1 MELARR
7 THRSVKRTL
16 GITFVLLAAVILI
29 AGVYLSQSGQAS
41 FWGVIGVAAVFL
53 AVPFAMAATISKT
66 ERDAERFLAADE
78 STQFVVGPS
87 SLVVGDTVVPYER
100 ITCMY
105 ANAESE
111 QYSSGGIRG
120 EAMAYRMGLS
130 ENQPTAGRAV
140 GAAIGTGQRRKMY
153 REGAK
158 SAISLTIGI
167 DQKSTIAAP
176 AGMVNQLKTLP
187 KRGDDPGRI
196 DIPFGAYLS
205 TDDLEVLLGA
215 VHRATGGT
223 AFPIAIV
230 AGVMNWSAAQAAT
243 CETREKIWEELPSL
257 VPGA

>member
-1 MELARR
+1 MAIEQHEQQLVVFTPAERVELARR

-111 QYSSGGIRG
+111 QYSSGGIRRRG
-120 EAMAYRMGLS
+120 HGVPHGIERESAD
-130 ENQPTAGRAV
+130 GRACGGRRHWY
-140 GAAIGTGQRRKMY
+140 GAAAKNVSRRREERDFADNWDRPEIDDCGPGWNGQ
-153 REGAK
+153 
-158 SAISLTIGI
+158 SAQDAS
-167 DQKSTIAAP
+167 
-176 AGMVNQLKTLP
+176 
-187 KRGDDPGRI
+187 
-196 DIPFGAYLS
+196 
-205 TDDLEVLLGA
+205 
-215 VHRATGGT
+215 
-223 AFPIAIV
+223 
-230 AGVMNWSAAQAAT
+230 
-243 CETREKIWEELPSL
+243 ETW
-257 VPGA
+257 

>member
-16 GITFVLLAAVILI
+16 FITFAVLAAVILT
-29 AGVYLSQSGQAS
+29 AGLYLSQSGQAS
-41 FWGVIGVAAVFL
+41 FWGVIGVAVAFV
-53 AVPFAMAATISKT
+53 AVPFGMAAVISKI
-66 ERDAERFLAADE
+66 ERDADRFLAADG

-87 SLVVGDTVVPYER
+87 ALAVGDIVVPYER

-105 ANAESE
+105 ANAEGE

-130 ENQPTAGRAV
+130 ENRPTAGRAV
-140 GAAIGTGQRRKMY
+140 GAAIGTAQRRKLY

-167 DQKSTIAAP
+167 DQKTTIAAQK
-176 AGMVNQLKTLP
+176 GMINQLKMLP
-187 KRGDDPGRI
+187 QRGDDPGRI

-205 TDDLEVLLGA
+205 TDELEVLLGA
-215 VHRATGGT
+215 VHRVTGGT

-230 AGVMNWSAAQAAT
+230 GGVMNWSSAQASPS
-243 CETREKIWEELPSL
+243 ETRDKIWEEFPAL